1 MPLSRAEGF
10 GMAALEAI
18 SAVIPVLISRHS
30 GIALTLQKVK
40 GGDSVVVASQ
50 EPEEWARRMEELSRK
65 APKERSDNAIHL
77 RENYRRMY
85 PWSIACERFK
95 GIIEDLFKGKD
106 TKQGVF
112 FICPCH
118 PL

>member
-1 MPLSRAEGF
+1 MLYAADLVVLPSRAEGF

-18 SAVIPVLISRHS
+18 SAAIPVLISRHS

-50 EPEEWARRMEELSRK
+50 EPEEWARRIEELSRK

-77 RENYRRMY
+77 RENVPMEHRM
-85 PWSIACERFK
+85 
-95 GIIEDLFKGKD
+95 
-106 TKQGVF
+106 
-112 FICPCH
+112 
-118 PL
+118 